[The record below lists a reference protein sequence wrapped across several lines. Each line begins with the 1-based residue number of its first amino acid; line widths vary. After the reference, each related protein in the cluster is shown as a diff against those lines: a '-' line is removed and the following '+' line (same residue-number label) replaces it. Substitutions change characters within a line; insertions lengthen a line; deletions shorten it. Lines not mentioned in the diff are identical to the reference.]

1 MNTADERLRAA
12 ARTAMDMFP
21 PGGELPPLRLPAP
34 PRDPRGAA
42 RRHTPA
48 VTGHLRAWLAPL
60 AAAAA
65 VMAVI
70 AGVVLP
76 HEFANGPA
84 SPQPARHK
92 PPAPYSATQQKQR
105 ALDALAVE
113 AAAPATGMQYDRG
126 GQLTWMLQALEL
138 RAQARCM
145 ARLGYHISVTL
156 PPFNLGDFA
165 DNTQMPDLP
174 RIARTHQFVNS
185 GGLVGPAYSA
195 AEQKALNGTCRAPVA
210 AYRSLLNAY
219 QAINNAWWQIIFRV
233 QASRQVRAAIPAL
246 NACATRYGFPNSP
259 YGNATA
265 PIKTFPDFMDWVAG
279 FLDGAGSR
287 GASAST
293 MSALARHWTAVFVT
307 CATPIVDIWQRML
320 ARAQPGFL
328 HQHARQIAQLDQQAW
343 RILSQADGVF
353 RLR

>member
-12 ARTAMDMFP
+12 ARTATDLFP

-48 VTGHLRAWLAPL
+48 ATGHVRAWLAPL

-76 HEFANGPA
+76 HEFANGPT
-84 SPQPARHK
+84 SPQPPRPK
-92 PPAPYSATQQKQR
+92 PSAPYSAAQQKQRR

-113 AAAPATGMQYDRG
+113 AVAPATGLQYDRG

-138 RAQARCM
+138 RVQARCM
-145 ARLGYHISVTL
+145 AGLGYHITGTL
-156 PPFNLGDFA
+156 PPYNLGDFS

-174 RIARTHQFVNS
+174 RIASTHQFVTS
-185 GGLVGPAYSA
+185 GGLVGPDYSA
-195 AEQKALNGTCRAPVA
+195 AEQKALNGKCQAPVA
-210 AYRSLLNAY
+210 AYKSLLNAY

-233 QASRQVRAAIPAL
+233 QASRQVQAAVPAL
-246 NACATRYGFPNSP
+246 NTCATRYGFPNSP
-259 YGNATA
+259 YGQATA
-265 PIKTFPDFMDWVAG
+265 PIKTFPDFMNWVAG

-287 GASAST
+287 GASAGT
-293 MSALARHWTAVFVT
+293 MNALSRHWTTVFVT
-307 CATPIVDIWQRML
+307 CATPIVDIWQHML
-320 ARAQPGFL
+320 VQAQPSFL
-328 HQHARQIAQLDQQAW
+328 HQHAQQIAKLDKQAW
-343 RILSQADGVF
+343 RLLS
-353 RLR
+353 

>member
-12 ARTAMDMFP
+12 ARTAVDIFP
-21 PGGELPPLRLPAP
+21 PGGDLPTLRLPP
-34 PRDPRGAA
+34 SPRDHRGVE
-42 RRHTPA
+42 RRHAHVGP
-48 VTGHLRAWLAPL
+48 GRHRAWLAPL

-84 SPQPARHK
+84 SPLPPRPKPAT
-92 PPAPYSATQQKQR
+92 PYSAAQQKQRR

-113 AAAPATGMQYDRG
+113 AVAPATGPQYDRG
-126 GQLTWMLQALEL
+126 GQLAWMLQALEL
-138 RAQARCM
+138 RAQARCT
-145 ARLGYHISVTL
+145 AGLGYYITGTL
-156 PPFNLGDFA
+156 PPYNLGDFS

-174 RIARTHQFVNS
+174 RIASTHQFVTP
-185 GGLVGPAYSA
+185 GGPVGPDYSA
-195 AEQKALNGTCRAPVA
+195 AEQKALDGKCRAPA

-233 QASRQVRAAIPAL
+233 QASRQVEAAIPAL

-259 YGNATA
+259 YGKATA
-265 PIKTFPDFMDWVAG
+265 PIKNFPDFMDWVAG

-293 MSALARHWTAVFVT
+293 MNALARHWTTVFVT

-320 ARAQPGFL
+320 ATAQPVFL
-328 HQHARQIAQLDQQAW
+328 HQHAQQIARLDQQAW
-343 RILSQADGVF
+343 RFLS
-353 RLR
+353 

>member
-12 ARTAMDMFP
+12 ARTAVDIFP
-21 PGGELPPLRLPAP
+21 PGGDLPTLRLPP
-34 PRDPRGAA
+34 SPRDHRGVE
-42 RRHTPA
+42 RRHAHVGP
-48 VTGHLRAWLAPL
+48 GRHRAWLAPL

-84 SPQPARHK
+84 SPLPPRPKPAT
-92 PPAPYSATQQKQR
+92 PYSAAQQKQRR

-113 AAAPATGMQYDRG
+113 AVAPATGPQYDRG
-126 GQLTWMLQALEL
+126 GQLAWMLQALEL

-145 ARLGYHISVTL
+145 AGLGYYITGTL
-156 PPFNLGDFA
+156 PPYNLGDFS

-174 RIARTHQFVNS
+174 RIASTHQFVTP
-185 GGLVGPAYSA
+185 GGPVGPDYSA
-195 AEQKALNGTCRAPVA
+195 AEQKALDGKCRAPA

-233 QASRQVRAAIPAL
+233 QASRQVEAAIPAL

-259 YGNATA
+259 YGKATA
-265 PIKTFPDFMDWVAG
+265 PIKNFPDFMDWVAG

-293 MSALARHWTAVFVT
+293 MNALARHWTTVFVT

-320 ARAQPGFL
+320 ATAQPGFL
-328 HQHARQIAQLDQQAW
+328 RQHAQQIARLDQQAW
-343 RILSQADGVF
+343 RFLS
-353 RLR
+353 